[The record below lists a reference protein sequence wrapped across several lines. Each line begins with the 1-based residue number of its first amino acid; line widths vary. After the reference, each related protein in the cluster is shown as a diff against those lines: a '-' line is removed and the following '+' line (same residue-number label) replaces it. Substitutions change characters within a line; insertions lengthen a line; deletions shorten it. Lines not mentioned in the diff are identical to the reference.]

1 MPFGRNDFIKKQL
14 DEIRAIIVVQ
24 YAVNRPLQSCHNS
37 CSHRNCSLQ
46 NENLESDLITK
57 DYQPLEAVTAGSVL
71 ALFHYIPQ
79 QLKQNR

>member
-1 MPFGRNDFIKKQL
+1 MLSTDPCNL
-14 DEIRAIIVVQ
+14 AIILV
-24 YAVNRPLQSCHNS
+24 
-37 CSHRNCSLQ
+37 
-46 NENLESDLITK
+46 LIGIAW